1 MLGALLV
8 IMFVVFVALGV
19 PISFALGVVSFTG
32 IAQMAQVPNTVV
44 FTKMFNG
51 LNSFTLLAV
60 PLFILAANLMNE
72 GAITEKLIDCCNA
85 LVGHFRGGLAYSNV
99 LVSMIFAGI
108 SGSSQ
113 ADTAGVGKIFIPSME
128 KQGYDK
134 GTSVGVTAASSTLGS
149 IIPPSITMVVYAGIA
164 NCSTGAL
171 FMAGIVPGVLL
182 GLAMM
187 AVVKFYSGPKNFPKS
202 ERVPVKEAM
211 KLVYQSFPALLTP
224 IILIG
229 GITTGLF
236 TPTESAAFAC
246 IYALLVGIFFYH
258 TIKISALP
266 RILIETMKSSSLS
279 LFALAT
285 ANSLGELLSYY
296 QLNVKVQAFF
306 GGLTG
311 GSLVFLLV
319 VVVFFMFV
327 GTFMD
332 AVPAMILF
340 VPIIL
345 PTAVSLGISPII
357 LGLIIIVTLALGLVT
372 PPYGLCLLIASDI
385 SGITIEDAFKGALPY
400 FLSSC
405 AVLLLLVVFPNLWL
419 AIPATVFPGLYA

>member
-1 MLGALLV
+1 MAVLLV
-8 IMFVVFVALGV
+8 LVFIVCIAIGV
-19 PISFALGVVSFTG
+19 PICYGLGLVSFLG
-32 IAQMAQVPNTVV
+32 ICSLPAIPNTVV

-72 GAITEKLIDCCNA
+72 GEITEKLIDCCNA
-85 LVGHFRGGLAYSNV
+85 LVGHFRGGLAYSNI

-113 ADTAGVGKIFIPSME
+113 ADTAGVGKIFIPAME

-164 NCSTGAL
+164 NVSTGAL
-171 FMAGIVPGVLL
+171 FMTGILPGILL

-187 AVVKFYSGPKNFPKS
+187 AVVRFYSKRKNFPKS
-202 ERVPVKEAM
+202 ERVPIRAAL
-211 KLVYQSFPALLTP
+211 KLLFRSMPALLTP

-229 GITTGLF
+229 GIVSGLF

-246 IYALLVGIFFYH
+246 MYALLVGIFFYR
-258 TIKISALP
+258 TIRLQKLP
-266 RILIETMKSSSLS
+266 GILVETMKMSSLS

-285 ANSLGELLSYY
+285 ANALGELLSYY
-296 QLNVKVQAFF
+296 QLNVMVQNFF
-306 GGLTG
+306 LGLAGGRLI
-311 GSLVFLLV
+311 FLLV
-319 VVVFFMFV
+319 VVLFFLFI

-345 PTAVSLGISPII
+345 PSAAALGISPII
-357 LGLIIIVTLALGLVT
+357 LGLIIVVTLALGLVT
-372 PPYGLCLLIASDI
+372 PPYGLCLLLASSI
-385 SGITIEDAFKGALPY
+385 SGIRIEDAFRGTLPY
-400 FLSSC
+400 FLSSL
-405 AVLLLLVVFPNLWL
+405 AVLLLLILFPEIWL
-419 AIPATVFPGLYA
+419 SIPSALFPGLF

>member
-1 MLGALLV
+1 MGVILV
-8 IMFVVFVALGV
+8 VLFILCIALGV
-19 PISFALGVVSFTG
+19 PICFALGIISFIG
-32 IAQMAQVPNTVV
+32 IASMPAIPNVVV

-72 GAITEKLIDCCNA
+72 GEITEKLIDCCNA
-85 LVGHFRGGLAYSNV
+85 LVGRFRGGLAYSNI

-128 KQGYDK
+128 KRGYDK

-149 IIPPSITMVVYAGIA
+149 IIPPSITMVVYSGIA
-164 NCSTGAL
+164 NVGTGAL
-171 FMAGIVPGVLL
+171 FMTGLIPGILL

-187 AVVKFYSGPKNFPKS
+187 LVVRMYSKKKNFPK
-202 ERVPVKEAM
+202 EEPTPMKETIR
-211 KLVYQSFPALLTP
+211 LFLTSLPALLTP
-224 IILIG
+224 LILIG
-229 GITTGLF
+229 GIVSGWF
-236 TPTESAAFAC
+236 TPTESAAFAS
-246 IYALLVGIFFYH
+246 IYALLVGMFYYK
-258 TIKISALP
+258 TIKVRRLP
-266 RILIETMKSSSLS
+266 AILIETMKMSSLS

-296 QLNVKVQAFF
+296 QLNILVQGFF
-306 GGLTG
+306 TSLPGGKL
-311 GSLVFLLV
+311 LFLV
-319 VVVFFMFV
+319 VVVLFFMFV

-345 PTAVSLGISPII
+345 PSAVTLGISPII
-357 LGLIIIVTLALGLVT
+357 LGLIIVVTLALGLVT
-372 PPYGLCLLIASDI
+372 PPYGLCLLLASSI
-385 SGITIEDAFKGALPY
+385 SGITIEDAFKGTLPY
-400 FLSSC
+400 FLSS
-405 AVLLLLVVFPNLWL
+405 LVVLVLMILLPDLWL
-419 AIPATVFPGLYA
+419 KIPATFFPALFL